1 MRIYLDNCCFNR
13 PFDNQNQLKIHLET
27 QAKLYIQAQIKQ
39 GIYDLVWSYILE
51 YENQMNPFE
60 ERKESIIKWKN
71 IAKFKVIEN
80 EEIIQF
86 AENLNKKGIKPKDAL
101 HIACA
106 INSKCEYFLTTDRLL
121 LNKVVPE
128 IRIINP
134 MQFVM
139 EEEESYEK

>member
-1 MRIYLDNCCFNR
+1 M
-13 PFDNQNQLKIHLET
+13 
-27 QAKLYIQAQIKQ
+27 
-39 GIYDLVWSYILE
+39 GIYYKLL
-51 YENQMNPFE
+51 N
-60 ERKESIIKWKN
+60 KESIIKWKN

-106 INSKCEYFLTTDRLL
+106 VNSKCEYFLTTDRLL

-139 EEEESYEK
+139 EEEENYEK

>member
-106 INSKCEYFLTTDRLL
+106 INS
-121 LNKVVPE
+121 
-128 IRIINP
+128 
-134 MQFVM
+134 
-139 EEEESYEK
+139 

>member
-1 MRIYLDNCCFNR
+1 MRIYQDNCCFNR